1 MYQQSSGYNFVKQYA
16 QSLVVEIYV
25 LFHPEVIFK
34 ELDWSHILLILVL
47 KVTKGFY
54 VYKQN

>member
-16 QSLVVEIYV
+16 QSLVEEIDV

-34 ELDWSHILLILVL
+34 ELQWSNILLILVL

-54 VYKQN
+54 IYKQN